1 MGAARLRGLRR
12 PHLLRKSAPVLRSR
26 AFVEVSQA
34 PGAGG
39 IAAQTKAAPHL
50 SRENPGCEDL
60 RCENDGCQSRFPG
73 AEEDPHHEGLTC
85 PPRIKLRGVLR
96 TAWWRRKS
104 GRQNRRR
111 SATPS
116 RKHLLNTRSHSLA

>member
-26 AFVEVSQA
+26 ALVEVGQA

-39 IAAQTKAAPHL
+39 IAAQAQAAPHV
-50 SRENPGCEDL
+50 SRENPGGEDL
-60 RCENDGCQSRFPG
+60 RCENDPCQSRFPG
-73 AEEDPHHEGLTC
+73 AEEGSYNEGLTC
-85 PPRIKLRGVLR
+85 PPRSKLRGVLL

-104 GRQNRRR
+104 GGQNRRC
-111 SATPS
+111 SAKPS
-116 RKHLLNTRSHSLA
+116 QKHW